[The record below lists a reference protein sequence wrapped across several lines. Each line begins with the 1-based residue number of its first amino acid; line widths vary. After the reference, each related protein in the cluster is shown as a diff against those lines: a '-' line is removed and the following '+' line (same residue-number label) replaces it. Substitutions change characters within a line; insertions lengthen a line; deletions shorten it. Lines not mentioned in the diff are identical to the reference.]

1 MAPNGSEWLQIAR
14 NNSKWLE
21 MAPNGSE
28 SVKPFKKMPKG
39 AKKGAKQFFFKA
51 ESAVKWKKIKNK

>member
-51 ESAVKWKKIKNK
+51 ESAVK